1 MKGHQRLNIDVYA
14 LSTGNKVATKQGLTP
29 GMPIYFGELST
40 GTYII
45 KVVSNDLKINYQFKM
60 VKL

>member
-1 MKGHQRLNIDVYA
+1 MNIDVYA